1 MPEIII
7 LPAFFFMVG
16 FIVWTTVNA
25 VQRRQRMRMLMDFNS
40 RLIDRLGS
48 VNDFGEFAKTEA
60 GSKFLNSVM
69 TDAPL
74 IRSPGERILRAI
86 QSGIVL
92 IALGVGLLALSWYFP
107 TTADAHYAALTV
119 GVIVLSLG
127 IGFLLSSAASYR
139 VSASLGL
146 LPAMQ
151 LDSK

>member
-16 FIVWTTVNA
+16 FIVWTTVSA

-60 GSKFLNSVM
+60 GSKFLSSVM
-69 TDAPL
+69 ADAPL
-74 IRSPGERILRAI
+74 IRPGERILRAI

-107 TTADAHYAALTV
+107 TAADAHDTSLAV

-146 LPAMQ
+146 LGASQ